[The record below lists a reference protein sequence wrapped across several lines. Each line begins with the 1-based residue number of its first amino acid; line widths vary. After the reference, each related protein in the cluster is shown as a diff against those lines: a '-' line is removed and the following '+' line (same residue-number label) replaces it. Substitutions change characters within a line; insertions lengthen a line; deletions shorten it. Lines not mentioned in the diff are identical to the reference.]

1 MGQKEKLLNKAR
13 SSAANVRFNDLLKL
27 AELCGFE
34 KKRQKG
40 SHVIMKHKNYDIF
53 MNFQDYHGDAK
64 PYQVRQLLQE
74 IDDYNL

>member
-1 MGQKEKLLNKAR
+1 MGKKDKLLNKAKN
-13 SSAANVRFNDLLKL
+13 SAANLRFNDLIKL

-40 SHVIMKHKNYDIF
+40 SHVIMKHKTHDIF
-53 MNFQDYHGDAK
+53 MNFQDNNGDAK
-64 PYQVRQLLQE
+64 PYQVKQLLKE